1 MAEEEKG
8 DASNLSQLNLT
19 SQATFASSN
28 LDINAI
34 MDINKDIER
43 KQSLQK
49 EEARKRSETM
59 KWLEPKAVKE
69 EKKTLSP
76 IMNAATTLIFRK
88 MQTSFIN
95 DAPQPGQVRQ
105 L

>member
-49 EEARKRSETM
+49 EEARKRSETT
-59 KWLEPKAVKE
+59 KWLEPKADKGEKVK
-69 EKKTLSP
+69 LSP
-76 IMNAATTLIFRK
+76 IMNAATTSTYRR
-88 MQTSFIN
+88 MQT
-95 DAPQPGQVRQ
+95 
-105 L
+105 